1 MDKLARFYREMTDEQ
16 KGDLRRILIG
26 GVIFILGEI
35 LSHTVPFFMGYGGL
49 ILFIPGWCVLGAE
62 VLWSALKNI
71 RHGQVFDENFLMCI
85 ASIGAF
91 FTGDYGEAVAVI
103 GPTRMRYAHTAA
115 QTAYI
120 AERVGEML
128 TRVQREE

>member
-49 ILFIPGWCVLGAE
+49 ILFIPAWGVLGAE

-85 ASIGAF
+85 ASIGTFSPAI
-91 FTGDYGEAVAVI
+91 TARRWRSCSSSRWASCSSTWRSP
-103 GPTRMRYAHTAA
+103 GPAGRS
-115 QTAYI
+115 
-120 AERVGEML
+120 GS
-128 TRVQREE
+128 

>member
-49 ILFIPGWCVLGAE
+49 ILFIPAWGVLGAE

-91 FTGDYGEAVAVI
+91 FTGDYGEAVAV
-103 GPTRMRYAHTAA
+103 MLFF
-115 QTAYI
+115 Q
-120 AERVGEML
+120 VGEL
-128 TRVQREE
+128 FEHLAVARSRRSIAGS

>member
-49 ILFIPGWCVLGAE
+49 ILFIPAWGGGTLERAE
-62 VLWSALKNI
+62 KHPPRA
-71 RHGQVFDENFLMCI
+71 GF
-85 ASIGAF
+85 
-91 FTGDYGEAVAVI
+91 
-103 GPTRMRYAHTAA
+103 
-115 QTAYI
+115 
-120 AERVGEML
+120 
-128 TRVQREE
+128 

>member
-1 MDKLARFYREMTDEQ
+1 MNLLFYPELGPGGARRVMDFIERQDAVTGLLAGRPGRVQIHIGQENGHNALAAVSVVSARYSINGTDA
-16 KGDLRRILIG
+16 G
-26 GVIFILGEI
+26 
-35 LSHTVPFFMGYGGL
+35 
-49 ILFIPGWCVLGAE
+49 
-62 VLWSALKNI
+62 
-71 RHGQVFDENFLMCI
+71 
-85 ASIGAF
+85 
-91 FTGDYGEAVAVI
+91 AVAVI